1 VPIFAAMM
9 RVLGATFGLS
19 VLLAAQ
25 QPAGAGAVALSQ
37 AELDALRIAAAE
49 LVLVHSVRLPSLSVP
64 ESQVCALH
72 WAPDGARLAVG
83 WREGVGIVEVATG
96 TSENR
101 SLGRGRLLGAGAGG
115 WWWWRPTDSAV
126 LFLVSG
132 PEAGPT
138 VGWPA
143 APRGLA
149 WVSIDGAVGLA
160 NGFLH
165 RAGAEP
171 SRIRIG
177 VDGFGAV
184 AHDVERGRLLIA
196 SNLHTVAYDSYHRE
210 LYVHEL
216 ATGATRVL
224 GPASPPGQRPLERS
238 LGSVDFA
245 LDGRTA
251 FAAGTTLRSFDVASG
266 TLRAEAAIPQQF
278 FAVVD
283 PLLAIGHDHKQFS
296 WWNCRTLTVGR
307 VEPLPAGAVADIPVR
322 RFTALSP
329 HRDLL
334 ALVVDR
340 DLWLYR
346 IRLGR

>member
-1 VPIFAAMM
+1 ML
-9 RVLGATFGLS
+9 RVLGVMLGLS

-25 QPAGAGAVALSQ
+25 PPAGAGAVALTQ
-37 AELDALRIAAAE
+37 QRLDARRIAAAE
-49 LVLVHSVRLPSLSVP
+49 LELVHSVRLPSLSVP
-64 ESQVCALH
+64 EHQVGALH

-83 WREGVGIVEVATG
+83 WREGLGIVDVATG
-96 TSENR
+96 KSENR
-101 SLGRGRLLGAGAGG
+101 SLGRGRLLGAGTGG

-126 LFLVSG
+126 LFVASD
-132 PEAGPT
+132 PEASPT
-138 VGWPA
+138 VGWPR
-143 APRGLA
+143 APNGLA
-149 WVSIDGAVGLA
+149 WVSLDGAVGLA
-160 NGFLH
+160 HGFLH

-177 VDGFGAV
+177 VDGFGEV

-196 SNLHTVAYDSYHRE
+196 SNLHTVGLVSYHRE
-210 LYVHEL
+210 LCVHEL
-216 ATGATRVL
+216 ATGSTRVL
-224 GPASPPGQRPLERS
+224 DPASPPGQRPLERS
-238 LGSVDFA
+238 LSSVDFA

-251 FAAGTTLRSFDVASG
+251 FAAGATLRSFDVATA
-266 TLRAEAAIPQQF
+266 TLRAEAVVPQQF

-329 HRDLL
+329 QRDLL